1 MENWRFI
8 PYRTASAA
16 LNMAIDE
23 AIMEAHRE
31 GKVPPTLRFYGWEP
45 AALSIGYFQ
54 KAEREVDFKRLEE
67 HGIGFVRRMTGGR
80 AILHDQELTYSV
92 IVAGNH
98 PLIPRTVRESY
109 RVINQGLLAGFRHL
123 QINASLM
130 SPRKREKGA
139 SSPVCFDVPADYE
152 LVVEGRKIAGS
163 AQVRQRGVML
173 QQGSIPLEI
182 DVDLLFSILR
192 FPSERVKERLQ
203 QTFADKAVTIYHFR
217 RGPVALQEV
226 IAAFFAGFQQGMG
239 LKLTIA
245 ELTDDE
251 RSLAQEIAQK
261 RYRSEAWNWQR

>member
-8 PYRTASAA
+8 PYQTASAA

-23 AIMEAHRE
+23 AIMKAHRE

-54 KAEREVDFKRLEE
+54 KAEKEVDFKRLEE

-92 IVAGNH
+92 IVAENH

-109 RVINQGLLAGFRHL
+109 RVINQGLLEGFRHL
-123 QINASLM
+123 QMNASLM
-130 SPRKREKGA
+130 SPRKGEKA
-139 SSPVCFDVPADYE
+139 SSSPVCFDVSADYE
-152 LVVEGRKIAGS
+152 LVMEGKKIAGS

-182 DVDLLFSILR
+182 DVDLLFSVLR

-203 QTFADKAVTIYHFR
+203 QTFADKAVAIHRFR
-217 RGPVALQEV
+217 KEPVALQEV

-245 ELTDDE
+245 ELTEGE

-261 RYRSEAWNWQR
+261 RYGSEAWNWQR